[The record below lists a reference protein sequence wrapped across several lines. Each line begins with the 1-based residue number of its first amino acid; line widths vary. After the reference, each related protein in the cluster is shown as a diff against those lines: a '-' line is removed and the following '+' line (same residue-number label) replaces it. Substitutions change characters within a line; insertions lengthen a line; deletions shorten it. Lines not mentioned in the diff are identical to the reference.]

1 MRPILS
7 ASATVLKMLL
17 GMLFLFS
24 ASAKLVSVE
33 NFEIYIYTFRFF
45 SLGASFVLA
54 RAVIVGELLLGAWLL
69 SNKFHRQAC
78 LTNFVV
84 LILFS
89 LFLVYVMLL
98 GRTDDCHCFG
108 EVAGFTPAQSLLKNA
123 VLILL
128 LLFVW
133 RYADGGWRPRWWL
146 AAPLA
151 LLPEALLVALG
162 FAGVVHLIYADLYA
176 LIAVAVCM
184 AVVGALS
191 SVLLWSHVD
200 FRTLWRARWWLLLV
214 ALVAPVATVA
224 AVTTAPEDWTLRARQ
239 YSFNEEL
246 FREQLAPDGALSS
259 VDGPCVISFFSV
271 YCTHCQS
278 AAHKLEA
285 IRDRNGLA
293 DDCFLNVFPGN
304 DSSDFSDF
312 YRRSQSR
319 RVAELPLDRTTFVHI
334 TYGRFPLVVLWTG
347 DSVAGAYG
355 GNISESALVDFVSHI
370 K

>member
-24 ASAKLVSVE
+24 AAAKLVAVE
-33 NFEIYIYTFRFF
+33 NFEIYIYSFHLL
-45 SLGASFVLA
+45 SLGLSFVLA
-54 RAVIVGELLLGAWLL
+54 RIVIAGELLLGAWLL
-69 SNKFHRQAC
+69 SNKFHRLAC

-89 LFLVYVMLL
+89 LFLGYVMLI

-108 EVAGFTPAQSLLKNA
+108 SVAAFTPAQSLLKNA
-123 VLILL
+123 VLLLL

-133 RYADGGWRPRWWL
+133 RYADSGWRPRWWL
-146 AAPLA
+146 AVLMAM
-151 LLPEALLVALG
+151 LPMALLVALG
-162 FAGVVHLIYADLYA
+162 FAGVVRMIFADLYA
-176 LIAVAVCM
+176 LVVVAVCV
-184 AVVGALS
+184 AVVGVLS
-191 SVLLWSHVD
+191 SLLLWRHHD
-200 FRTLWRARWWLLLV
+200 FPSLWRARWWVLLV
-214 ALVAPVATVA
+214 AVLAPLVSVAVM
-224 AVTTAPEDWTLRARQ
+224 TTAPEDWTREARQ

-246 FREQLAPDGALSS
+246 FREQLSSGGALSS
-259 VDGPCVISFFSV
+259 VDGPCVVSFFSV

-278 AAHKLEA
+278 AAQKLEA
-285 IRDRNGLA
+285 IRDRNGLP

-312 YRRSQSR
+312 YRQSQSR
-319 RVAELPLDRTTFVHI
+319 RLAELPLDRQTFVRI
-334 TYGRFPLVVLWTG
+334 TYGQFPLVLLWTG

-355 GNISESALVDFVSHI
+355 GNISERDVVDFVSQI

>member
-78 LTNFVV
+78 LTNFGV

-191 SVLLWSHVD
+191 S
-200 FRTLWRARWWLLLV
+200 LLLSDV
-214 ALVAPVATVA
+214 YGLLYYGSRRLDSPSTSVFVQRGDLPRATCTRRR
-224 AVTTAPEDWTLRARQ
+224 AVV
-239 YSFNEEL
+239 
-246 FREQLAPDGALSS
+246 G
-259 VDGPCVISFFSV
+259 
-271 YCTHCQS
+271 
-278 AAHKLEA
+278 
-285 IRDRNGLA
+285 
-293 DDCFLNVFPGN
+293 
-304 DSSDFSDF
+304 
-312 YRRSQSR
+312 RRSLRDIFLQR
-319 RVAELPLDRTTFVHI
+319 LLYPLPVGST
-334 TYGRFPLVVLWTG
+334 
-347 DSVAGAYG
+347 
-355 GNISESALVDFVSHI
+355 
-370 K
+370 